1 MADISNC
8 RLENGKSKKMYY
20 YKKIIYFLPGL
31 PSTKKKNTQKKKTE
45 YKFFFTNFNRLVSI
59 VNNVGHTRF

>member
-31 PSTKKKNTQKKKTE
+31 PSTKKKTE